1 MDNVTGG
8 YPRGQLRV
16 SDSDRD
22 RAVAEL
28 SEHYQAGRL
37 TLEEFEDRS
46 GRALQARTGGEL
58 GGLFTDLPKAAV
70 PEAAVPG
77 AAVPGAGVPAAG
89 AGAGL
94 AGPRP
99 LPAARIAVL
108 CVVAVLVIG
117 GVLGGLQHGYHAS
130 FGLLIPVI
138 VLAVVARHRRCG
150 R

>member
-70 PEAAVPG
+70 PG
-77 AAVPGAGVPAAG
+77 AAVPAAGVPA

>member
-70 PEAAVPG
+70 PG
-77 AAVPGAGVPAAG
+77 AAVPGAGVPA

>member
-46 GRALQARTGGEL
+46 GRALQARTGSEL

-70 PEAAVPG
+70 PAAG
-77 AAVPGAGVPAAG
+77 VPGAGVAGAGVPGAG

-99 LPAARIAVL
+99 LPAARIAIL
-108 CVVAVLVIG
+108 CAVAVLVIG

-138 VLAVVARHRRCG
+138 VLAVVARHRRFG